1 MKLNYKR
8 TLLVG
13 FAFLSICA
21 FWQLYDNV
29 IPLIL
34 KNTFHMKDSL
44 VGVVMAM
51 DNVLALFLLPFFG
64 KLSDKCHTKLGR
76 RTPFILGGTA
86 AAVILMNILPYADN
100 HEKLLLFVIPLG
112 LLLIAMGT
120 YRSPAVALMPDV
132 TPKPLRSKA
141 NAIINLMGAL
151 GGVFTLGVTGLL
163 VHAGATG
170 RNDYTMLFLAVS
182 LLMAISVIV
191 LVLTVRENKL
201 AAEVAAMETDEE
213 KEAEAEEKKESGKAF
228 GELAPDVR
236 RSLWLILFSV
246 AFWFMGYNAVTS
258 AFTRYMQVQ
267 WGYDIKAASLC
278 LMVAT
283 VGAVLSYL
291 PVGILSSKFGRKK
304 LIQAGVILLAVCFA
318 TAGLFTAFHPAVY
331 QDMMIRG
338 VKRQHKRRK
347 LSFFIQAGQLKG
359 KERLR
364 QQIIVGAGNQIL
376 LKCFQDTADGKGAGG
391 VGAVSRTAAIGAAGI
406 IGQLRENG
414 NRADGF
420 GVLQEIAPSLRR
432 TVIVAFQKNFH
443 ESGALIPSGF
453 VFVKAADLSPA
464 QLVSDADVGGVARE
478 ALLHFV
484 GLLSGFVPQKDGPV
498 IGCVQCFG
506 RSEGNGAGVIGKERA
521 IGDGGQIIPGRK
533 PAVVTEHVI
542 VKPYHSQK
550 QYHGGADG

>member
-331 QDMMIRG
+331 VVFALVG
-338 VKRQHKRRK
+338 VAWAIINVNSYPMVVEISK
-347 LSFFIQAGQLKG
+347 SGDVG
-359 KERLR
+359 KYTGYYYTFSMAA
-364 QQIIVGAGNQIL
+364 QIITPILSGLLLEHVGYQTLMPYA
-376 LKCFQDTADGKGAGG
+376 T
-391 VGAVSRTAAIGAAGI
+391 VMVAISFVTI
-406 IGQLRENG
+406 
-414 NRADGF
+414 
-420 GVLQEIAPSLRR
+420 SLARHGDNKPEPPKSKLE
-432 TVIVAFQKNFH
+432 AF
-443 ESGALIPSGF
+443 
-453 VFVKAADLSPA
+453 
-464 QLVSDADVGGVARE
+464 DVG
-478 ALLHFV
+478 
-484 GLLSGFVPQKDGPV
+484 D
-498 IGCVQCFG
+498 
-506 RSEGNGAGVIGKERA
+506 
-521 IGDGGQIIPGRK
+521 D
-533 PAVVTEHVI
+533 
-542 VKPYHSQK
+542 
-550 QYHGGADG
+550 

>member
-86 AAVILMNILPYADN
+86 TAVILMNILPYADN

-331 QDMMIRG
+331 VVFALVGVAWAMINVNSYPMVVEISKSG
-338 VKRQHKRRK
+338 DV
-347 LSFFIQAGQLKG
+347 G
-359 KERLR
+359 KYTGYYYTFSMAA
-364 QQIIVGAGNQIL
+364 QIITPILSGLLLEHVGYQTLMPYA
-376 LKCFQDTADGKGAGG
+376 T
-391 VGAVSRTAAIGAAGI
+391 VMVAISFVTI
-406 IGQLRENG
+406 
-414 NRADGF
+414 
-420 GVLQEIAPSLRR
+420 SLARHGDNKPEPPKSKLE
-432 TVIVAFQKNFH
+432 AF
-443 ESGALIPSGF
+443 
-453 VFVKAADLSPA
+453 
-464 QLVSDADVGGVARE
+464 DVG
-478 ALLHFV
+478 
-484 GLLSGFVPQKDGPV
+484 D
-498 IGCVQCFG
+498 
-506 RSEGNGAGVIGKERA
+506 
-521 IGDGGQIIPGRK
+521 D
-533 PAVVTEHVI
+533 
-542 VKPYHSQK
+542 
-550 QYHGGADG
+550 

>member
-318 TAGLFTAFHPAVY
+318 TAGPFTAFHPAVY
-331 QDMMIRG
+331 VVFALVGVAWAMINVNSYPMVVEISKSG
-338 VKRQHKRRK
+338 DV
-347 LSFFIQAGQLKG
+347 G
-359 KERLR
+359 KYTGYYYTFSMAA
-364 QQIIVGAGNQIL
+364 QIITPILSGLLLEHVGYQTLMPYA
-376 LKCFQDTADGKGAGG
+376 TMM
-391 VGAVSRTAAIGAAGI
+391 VAISFVTITLTRHGDNKPEPPKSK
-406 IGQLRENG
+406 LE
-414 NRADGF
+414 
-420 GVLQEIAPSLRR
+420 
-432 TVIVAFQKNFH
+432 AF
-443 ESGALIPSGF
+443 
-453 VFVKAADLSPA
+453 
-464 QLVSDADVGGVARE
+464 DVG
-478 ALLHFV
+478 
-484 GLLSGFVPQKDGPV
+484 D
-498 IGCVQCFG
+498 
-506 RSEGNGAGVIGKERA
+506 
-521 IGDGGQIIPGRK
+521 D
-533 PAVVTEHVI
+533 
-542 VKPYHSQK
+542 
-550 QYHGGADG
+550 

>member
-318 TAGLFTAFHPAVY
+318 TAGLFIAFHPAVY
-331 QDMMIRG
+331 VVFALVGVAWAMINVNSYPMVVEISKSG
-338 VKRQHKRRK
+338 DV
-347 LSFFIQAGQLKG
+347 G
-359 KERLR
+359 KYTGYYYTFSMAA
-364 QQIIVGAGNQIL
+364 QIITPILSGLLLEHVGYQTLMPYA
-376 LKCFQDTADGKGAGG
+376 T
-391 VGAVSRTAAIGAAGI
+391 VMVAISFVTI
-406 IGQLRENG
+406 
-414 NRADGF
+414 
-420 GVLQEIAPSLRR
+420 SLARHGDNKPEPPKSKLE
-432 TVIVAFQKNFH
+432 AF
-443 ESGALIPSGF
+443 
-453 VFVKAADLSPA
+453 
-464 QLVSDADVGGVARE
+464 DVG
-478 ALLHFV
+478 
-484 GLLSGFVPQKDGPV
+484 D
-498 IGCVQCFG
+498 
-506 RSEGNGAGVIGKERA
+506 
-521 IGDGGQIIPGRK
+521 D
-533 PAVVTEHVI
+533 
-542 VKPYHSQK
+542 
-550 QYHGGADG
+550 

>member
-283 VGAVLSYL
+283 VGAVLSYAGGH
-291 PVGILSSKFGRKK
+291 PVQQVRTEKADPGGRDP
-304 LIQAGVILLAVCFA
+304 AGGLLCH
-318 TAGLFTAFHPAVY
+318 GGSVY
-331 QDMMIRG
+331 RFPSGGIRG
-338 VKRQHKRRK
+338 VCTGGR
-347 LSFFIQAGQLKG
+347 
-359 KERLR
+359 
-364 QQIIVGAGNQIL
+364 
-376 LKCFQDTADGKGAGG
+376 G
-391 VGAVSRTAAIGAAGI
+391 VGHD
-406 IGQLRENG
+406 QRE
-414 NRADGF
+414 
-420 GVLQEIAPSLRR
+420 
-432 TVIVAFQKNFH
+432 
-443 ESGALIPSGF
+443 
-453 VFVKAADLSPA
+453 
-464 QLVSDADVGGVARE
+464 
-478 ALLHFV
+478 
-484 GLLSGFVPQKDGPV
+484 LLS
-498 IGCVQCFG
+498 
-506 RSEGNGAGVIGKERA
+506 
-521 IGDGGQIIPGRK
+521 
-533 PAVVTEHVI
+533 
-542 VKPYHSQK
+542 
-550 QYHGGADG
+550 HGGGD

>member
-86 AAVILMNILPYADN
+86 AAVILMNIMPYADN

-304 LIQAGVILLAVCFA
+304 LIQAGVTLLAVCFA

-331 QDMMIRG
+331 VVFALVGVAWAMINVNSYPMVVEISKSG
-338 VKRQHKRRK
+338 DV
-347 LSFFIQAGQLKG
+347 G
-359 KERLR
+359 KYTGYYYTFSMAA
-364 QQIIVGAGNQIL
+364 QIITPILSGLLLEHVGYQTLMPYA
-376 LKCFQDTADGKGAGG
+376 T
-391 VGAVSRTAAIGAAGI
+391 VMVAISFVTI
-406 IGQLRENG
+406 
-414 NRADGF
+414 
-420 GVLQEIAPSLRR
+420 SLARHGDNKPEPPKSKLE
-432 TVIVAFQKNFH
+432 AF
-443 ESGALIPSGF
+443 
-453 VFVKAADLSPA
+453 
-464 QLVSDADVGGVARE
+464 DVG
-478 ALLHFV
+478 
-484 GLLSGFVPQKDGPV
+484 D
-498 IGCVQCFG
+498 
-506 RSEGNGAGVIGKERA
+506 
-521 IGDGGQIIPGRK
+521 D
-533 PAVVTEHVI
+533 
-542 VKPYHSQK
+542 
-550 QYHGGADG
+550 

>member
-228 GELAPDVR
+228 SELAPDVR

-331 QDMMIRG
+331 VVFALVGVAWAMINVNSYPMVVEISKSG
-338 VKRQHKRRK
+338 DV
-347 LSFFIQAGQLKG
+347 G
-359 KERLR
+359 KYTGYYYTFSMAA
-364 QQIIVGAGNQIL
+364 QIITPILSGLLLEHVGYQTLMPYA
-376 LKCFQDTADGKGAGG
+376 T
-391 VGAVSRTAAIGAAGI
+391 VMVAISFVTI
-406 IGQLRENG
+406 
-414 NRADGF
+414 
-420 GVLQEIAPSLRR
+420 SLARHGDNKPEPPKSKLE
-432 TVIVAFQKNFH
+432 AF
-443 ESGALIPSGF
+443 
-453 VFVKAADLSPA
+453 
-464 QLVSDADVGGVARE
+464 DVG
-478 ALLHFV
+478 
-484 GLLSGFVPQKDGPV
+484 D
-498 IGCVQCFG
+498 
-506 RSEGNGAGVIGKERA
+506 
-521 IGDGGQIIPGRK
+521 D
-533 PAVVTEHVI
+533 
-542 VKPYHSQK
+542 
-550 QYHGGADG
+550 

>member
-228 GELAPDVR
+228 GELTPDVR

-331 QDMMIRG
+331 VVFALVGVAWAMINVNSYPMVVEISKSG
-338 VKRQHKRRK
+338 DV
-347 LSFFIQAGQLKG
+347 G
-359 KERLR
+359 KYTGYYYTFSMAA
-364 QQIIVGAGNQIL
+364 QIITPILSGLLLEHVGYQTLMPYA
-376 LKCFQDTADGKGAGG
+376 T
-391 VGAVSRTAAIGAAGI
+391 VMVAISFVTI
-406 IGQLRENG
+406 
-414 NRADGF
+414 
-420 GVLQEIAPSLRR
+420 SLARHGDNKPEPPKSKLE
-432 TVIVAFQKNFH
+432 AF
-443 ESGALIPSGF
+443 
-453 VFVKAADLSPA
+453 
-464 QLVSDADVGGVARE
+464 DVG
-478 ALLHFV
+478 
-484 GLLSGFVPQKDGPV
+484 D
-498 IGCVQCFG
+498 
-506 RSEGNGAGVIGKERA
+506 
-521 IGDGGQIIPGRK
+521 D
-533 PAVVTEHVI
+533 
-542 VKPYHSQK
+542 
-550 QYHGGADG
+550 